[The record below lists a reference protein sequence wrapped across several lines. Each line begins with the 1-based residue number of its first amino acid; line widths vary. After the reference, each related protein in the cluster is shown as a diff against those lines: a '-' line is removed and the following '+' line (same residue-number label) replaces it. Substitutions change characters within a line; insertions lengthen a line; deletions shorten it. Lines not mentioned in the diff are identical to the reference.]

1 MVIYYYKK
9 ILKGEFMK
17 SNYDE
22 IRQILNETGIDTK
35 KNTNYDN
42 LEIDSITIIELI
54 LRIEKFYGITILQ
67 NDIKIENFS
76 NVNAINN
83 LLLKYLKKETDE
95 SIEANEELNFYI

>member
-1 MVIYYYKK
+1 
-9 ILKGEFMK
+9 MK

-95 SIEANEELNFYI
+95 SIEANKELNFYI

>member
-1 MVIYYYKK
+1 
-9 ILKGEFMK
+9 MK

-83 LLLKYLKKETDE
+83 LL
-95 SIEANEELNFYI
+95 

>member
-1 MVIYYYKK
+1 
-9 ILKGEFMK
+9 MK

-95 SIEANEELNFYI
+95 IFIFNRRKYVYKK